1 MRPHAAAAAILRHAL
16 SLPGAHE
23 DHPWGEVVAKVKG
36 KVFVFF
42 GRRAE
47 PVLRFAVKLPRSG
60 ERWLDQEFAE
70 PTAYG
75 MGPHGWVTFTFDT
88 GNVLSEGELRALV
101 DESYR
106 AVAPKTLLKQLDGA
120 AGEAGTAPA
129 RKAKRRRKSAPR
141 AVARPRRRASRRPS
155 R

>member
-1 MRPHAAAAAILRHAL
+1 MRPHAAAEAILRHAL
-16 SLPGAHE
+16 SLPGTHE

-47 PVLRFAVKLPRSG
+47 PVLRFSVKLPSSG

-75 MGPHGWVTFTFDT
+75 MGPHGWVTFTFDS
-88 GNVLSEGELRALV
+88 GNVLPERELLPLV
-101 DESYR
+101 EESYR
-106 AVAPKTLLKQLDGA
+106 AVAPKTLLRALDGEEPA
-120 AGEAGTAPA
+120 EAPRSRA
-129 RKAKRRRKSAPR
+129 RKTRKGVKKKAT
-141 AVARPRRRASRRPS
+141 ARPARRASRRPS